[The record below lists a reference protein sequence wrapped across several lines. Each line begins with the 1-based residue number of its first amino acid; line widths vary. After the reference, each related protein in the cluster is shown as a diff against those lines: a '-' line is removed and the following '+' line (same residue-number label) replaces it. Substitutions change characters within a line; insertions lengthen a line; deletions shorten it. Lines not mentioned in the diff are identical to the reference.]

1 MTKFGLAILQVL
13 NDNDASTS
21 SKAFS
26 IIQILELIPEKQR
39 KSYST
44 TYRHLQNLVTQ
55 GYIKCGFSDG
65 MASTY
70 FIRETGKSLCKAQEE
85 F

>member
-13 NDNDASTS
+13 NDNDVSTS

-26 IIQILELIPEKQR
+26 ISRILELIPDKQR

-44 TYRHLQNLVTQ
+44 TYRHLQNMVTQ

-70 FIRETGKSLCKAQEE
+70 FIGETGKSLCKAQEE

>member
-1 MTKFGLAILQVL
+1 MTKFGLAILRVL
-13 NDNDASTS
+13 NDNDVDTD
-21 SKAFS
+21 SKALS
-26 IIQILELIPEKQR
+26 INQILELIPENQQ

-44 TYRHLQNLVTQ
+44 TYRHLQSMVTQ

-70 FIRETGKSLCKAQEE
+70 FIVETGKSLCKAQE
-85 F
+85 

>member
-1 MTKFGLAILQVL
+1 MTKFDLEILLVL
-13 NDNDASTS
+13 NDNNVDTA

-26 IIQILELIPEKQR
+26 INQILELIPDKQR

-44 TYRHLQNLVTQ
+44 TYRHLQNMVTQ

-70 FIRETGKSLCKAQEE
+70 YIEEIGKSFCKAQEE